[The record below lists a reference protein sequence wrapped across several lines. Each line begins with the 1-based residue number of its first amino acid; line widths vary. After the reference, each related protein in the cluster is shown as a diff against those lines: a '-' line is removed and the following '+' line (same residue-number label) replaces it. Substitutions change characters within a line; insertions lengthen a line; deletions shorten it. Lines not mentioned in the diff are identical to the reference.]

1 MVMSFACIYLLL
13 CALRVSVV
21 NEYWF
26 GVRNVDKIKIGGIM
40 QSDGRALVKVMSVPD
55 HASVAGTVMGVMGEN
70 GINIEL
76 LVGSFDL
83 DDCGNFSLVIDQKD
97 LDHALEVLEEIKPA
111 IDAKV
116 VSYTPDVAVI
126 TVFGP
131 HLREKPRIH
140 GVMFSSIASVGISSL
155 AISTSISSVSCVVEG
170 QYLDTAVQALSEAFD
185 IPSLIKS
192 RPKDY

>member
-1 MVMSFACIYLLL
+1 M
-13 CALRVSVV
+13 
-21 NEYWF
+21 E
-26 GVRNVDKIKIGGIM
+26 KIKIGGIM

-55 HASVAGTVMGVMGEN
+55 HASVAGTVLGLMGEN

-76 LVGSFDL
+76 LVESFDL

-97 LDHALEVLEEIKPA
+97 LDHAVSVLEKIKPT
-111 IDAKV
+111 IDARV

-140 GVMFSSIASVGISSL
+140 GAMFSSMAAVGISSL
-155 AISTSISSVSCVVEG
+155 AIATSVSSVSCVVEG
-170 QYLDTAVQALSEAFD
+170 QYLKPAIQALSHAFD
-185 IPSLIKS
+185 VPSHVKE